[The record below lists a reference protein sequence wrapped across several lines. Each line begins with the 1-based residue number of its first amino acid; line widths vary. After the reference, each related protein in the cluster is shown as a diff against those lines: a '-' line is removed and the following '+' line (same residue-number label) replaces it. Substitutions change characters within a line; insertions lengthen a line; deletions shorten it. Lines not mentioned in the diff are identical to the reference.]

1 MISRH
6 LFSSSTVLCEY
17 SLGTKISRHSF
28 FRSWLFEKSLP
39 RKKERCHRPKHM
51 VLRRSKIVYGIC
63 SINSILSSSF
73 IFPSVIRDSC
83 RVTLSCCS
91 GALFLVTKSGCFSFT
106 EVYIQSSPAI
116 HSRVQRTEI
125 NYVECSQIGELAQNS
140 TKHWLIINF
149 FQTDLVLQLI
159 LQNRSHSA
167 SASLV
172 FAGMLNFHH
181 MSLFIRKIE
190 DLVVLLKDFQTS
202 TRRFACCRV
211 SSWRISLD
219 SS

>member
-6 LFSSSTVLCEY
+6 LFSNSTVLCGY

-28 FRSWLFEKSLP
+28 FRSSQFEKSLP
-39 RKKERCHRPKHM
+39 RKKERCHTPKHM

-73 IFPSVIRDSC
+73 IFPSVIRDFC

-91 GALFLVTKSGCFSFT
+91 GVRALFLVTKSGCFSFT

-125 NYVECSQIGELAQNS
+125 NYVECSQNE
-140 TKHWLIINF
+140 
-149 FQTDLVLQLI
+149 
-159 LQNRSHSA
+159 
-167 SASLV
+167 
-172 FAGMLNFHH
+172 
-181 MSLFIRKIE
+181 
-190 DLVVLLKDFQTS
+190 
-202 TRRFACCRV
+202 
-211 SSWRISLD
+211 
-219 SS
+219 